1 MNCSSVTTININN
14 GVFRFC
20 GLQPVKSLNSKRSL
34 NCKYFPKISQRFST
48 YNNVIGLW
56 SNALHV
62 VYKRMHNYYVKY
74 YSANA
79 PCVSY
84 FTHNF
89 QR

>member
-1 MNCSSVTTININN
+1 MDCSLVTTININN
-14 GVFRFC
+14 GVFRLC

-34 NCKYFPKISQRFST
+34 NCKILPKNRLT
-48 YNNVIGLW
+48 LEYNNNIGLW

-62 VYKRMHNYYVKY
+62 VYERMHNYVKY